1 MASLANRTAEHNLCR
16 SGVLHACAGVCCAP
30 SCGSVGDGCC
40 GRSCG
45 FRNASLCCCSSIR
58 ASEKVCRSP
67 ADVGCLLSSL
77 ITPTQGAN
85 KVRHAALK
93 VSSKCGIPEFRGAS
107 RGEFIPLHWFNCSER
122 YFEAMQCGGRS
133 FLFSRRDVVTG
144 RPGDTI
150 AADSGASA
158 SSGASRGA
166 VLSVDAAYSL
176 LDWETVLRVSDRR
189 LDLRSLGRPSVG
201 VPAELRLSHNAAF
214 LCHNGSTLIVYGGR
228 RGHRAPY
235 AGFSQVSEDVG
246 IRRTTGKIVANADGA
261 RTIQWSQPT
270 SVVLDGSTGRSAC
283 VERRGFDHCEFDG
296 KLSAVR
302 DPASG
307 GVLLFARANTA
318 AQARFV
324 QVTRS
329 ADGVTRWAP
338 WQLITFE
345 GGGVA
350 PGKHTN
356 IYYFSVSAVRGSRRG
371 APERLVAVFPAVLP
385 GSGGGIYLATSADGL
400 AWSAPRRF
408 LPSQALHGVRT
419 ADFPVAGVLRDP
431 GGARGRFHLHI
442 QHAVSFGKYLKSPSC
457 RLAGVRDEPFLCRYE
472 LSERDLGGFG
482 GSTSD
487 TDSTC

>member
-1 MASLANRTAEHNLCR
+1 
-16 SGVLHACAGVCCAP
+16 
-30 SCGSVGDGCC
+30 
-40 GRSCG
+40 
-45 FRNASLCCCSSIR
+45 
-58 ASEKVCRSP
+58 
-67 ADVGCLLSSL
+67 
-77 ITPTQGAN
+77 
-85 KVRHAALK
+85 
-93 VSSKCGIPEFRGAS
+93 
-107 RGEFIPLHWFNCSER
+107 
-122 YFEAMQCGGRS
+122 MQCGGRS

-176 LDWETVLRVSDRR
+176 LDWETVLRVADRR

-246 IRRTTGKIVANADGA
+246 IRRTTGKIVADADGA

-487 TDSTC
+487 TGQHLRLVVRRPLEVKKNFSIHPWGYYMWAHGTARRAAPPRPCSAPPRSRKPPPRRLALPLVSPRHVTAVAPSRTKRGHTRPMTDVYTHSPHPTSNSTGL